1 MSDMSRL
8 QPPGSELIELGGEKM
23 AGKVEIFKMAG
34 KVEIFKMAD
43 IRDKESLAD
52 ISDVDES
59 QGIFP
64 LFIMH
69 LIFHL

>member
-1 MSDMSRL
+1 MSDLSRL
-8 QPPGSELIELGGEKM
+8 QPPGSELIELGGE
-23 AGKVEIFKMAG
+23 KMAG

-64 LFIMH
+64 LLTMH